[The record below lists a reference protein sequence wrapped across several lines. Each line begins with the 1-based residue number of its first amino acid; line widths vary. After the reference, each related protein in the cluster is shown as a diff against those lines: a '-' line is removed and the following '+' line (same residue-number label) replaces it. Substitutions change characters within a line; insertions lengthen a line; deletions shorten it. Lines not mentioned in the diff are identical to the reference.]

1 MTHQANGFN
10 ATDISYIRHG
20 TAAAEN
26 PFYQS
31 TAAPDSLA
39 TLMRGHIIVRNCD
52 APITFP
58 FAVEE
63 VTGYYRRAG

>member
-1 MTHQANGFN
+1 MTHQTSSFN
-10 ATDISYIRHG
+10 AADVSYIRHC

-26 PFYQS
+26 PFYQ
-31 TAAPDSLA
+31 TAAAPDSLA
-39 TLMRGHIIVRNCD
+39 SLMRGHIVIRNAD
-52 APITFP
+52 TPISFP

>member
-1 MTHQANGFN
+1 MTHQASSFN
-10 ATDISYIRHG
+10 STDVSYIRHC

-26 PFYQS
+26 PFFQTS
-31 TAAPDSLA
+31 AAPDSLA
-39 TLMRGHIIVRNCD
+39 SLMRGHIVVRDCD
-52 APITFP
+52 APISFP

>member
-1 MTHQANGFN
+1 MTHQASSFN
-10 ATDISYIRHG
+10 TTDVSYIRHC
-20 TAAAEN
+20 TAAADN
-26 PFYQS
+26 PFYPT

-39 TLMRGHIIVRNCD
+39 SLMRGHIVVRASD
-52 APITFP
+52 TPISIP